1 MRQATAALP
10 LALLLGA
17 CVSVA
22 PADPAD
28 TCRAEPAKVYSG
40 QTATAELG
48 AELLRQT
55 HAREI
60 RWVPPG
66 TAVTMDYRPWRLT
79 VAYDETMRIIS
90 ITCG

>member
-1 MRQATAALP
+1 MRQAFAAVSLS
-10 LALLLGA
+10 LLLTA
-17 CVSVA
+17 CASLA
-22 PADPAD
+22 PEQSAD
-28 TCRAEPAKVYSG
+28 TCRAEPAKVYPG

-55 HAREI
+55 QSREI

-66 TAVTMDYRPWRLT
+66 TMVTMDYKPGRLT

-90 ITCG
+90 ISCG